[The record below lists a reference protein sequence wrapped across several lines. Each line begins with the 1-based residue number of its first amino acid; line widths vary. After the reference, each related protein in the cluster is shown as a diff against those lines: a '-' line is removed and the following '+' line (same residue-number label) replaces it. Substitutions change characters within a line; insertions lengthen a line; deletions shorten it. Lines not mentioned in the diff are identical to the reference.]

1 MFKRRPCRVSEG
13 LKPALWPMG
22 DAEQEEEEEEVYL
35 SQSASMRR

>member
-22 DAEQEEEEEEVYL
+22 DVEQEEEELYL
-35 SQSASMRR
+35 SQSANMRR